1 MFYSVNALLT
11 LSRLLKVKNFYEKD
25 IWNCIS
31 IVSLLV
37 IAVLIATTGPV
48 NDVQDQSVILSYLF
62 FFMFFFKV
70 GKEQT
75 LKLFKY
81 LV

>member
-37 IAVLIATTGPV
+37 IAVLKTTTGPL
-48 NDVQDQSVILSYLF
+48 NDGAGSIGNIILFVLLYVLF
-62 FFMFFFKV
+62 
-70 GKEQT
+70 
-75 LKLFKY
+75 
-81 LV
+81 